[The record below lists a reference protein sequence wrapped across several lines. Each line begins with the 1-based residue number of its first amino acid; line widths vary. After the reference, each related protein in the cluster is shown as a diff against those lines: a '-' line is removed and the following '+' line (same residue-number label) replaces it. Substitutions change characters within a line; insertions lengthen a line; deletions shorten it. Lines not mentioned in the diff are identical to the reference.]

1 MILCNYTL
9 GACSG
14 AAHSK
19 DSGAGEVLR
28 TTDLSYIASTL
39 YRAHM
44 DLGTCIPSLALMLAH
59 ACVAGVS
66 YAMSSG
72 VTGWSGLGCSLDSDV
87 GSGCKIVEGVDNGVE
102 VDHRPCRRL
111 LLAIYEVCDQREILP
126 PQICIQELQILL
138 VLWGGVRLIG
148 QESL

>member
-44 DLGTCIPSLALMLAH
+44 EFRHMHTKPSIDASACLCSRGILCNEQRRHGVVRAWML
-59 ACVAGVS
+59 
-66 YAMSSG
+66 
-72 VTGWSGLGCSLDSDV
+72 T
-87 GSGCKIVEGVDNGVE
+87 
-102 VDHRPCRRL
+102 R
-111 LLAIYEVCDQREILP
+111 Q
-126 PQICIQELQILL
+126 
-138 VLWGGVRLIG
+138 
-148 QESL
+148 